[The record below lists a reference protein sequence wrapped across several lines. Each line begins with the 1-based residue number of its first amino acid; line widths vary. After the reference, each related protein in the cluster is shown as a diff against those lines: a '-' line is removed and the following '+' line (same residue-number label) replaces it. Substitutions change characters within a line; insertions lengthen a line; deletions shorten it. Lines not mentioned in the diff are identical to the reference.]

1 MTAKALDTHILI
13 DEFEVSRQSTGLTV
27 ESSVDSEDSTT
38 FQATAAEFTLK
49 LPSPKLSLKGLMT
62 GIGSSYLENELQ
74 SRIGT
79 QTTIVAGLLGTAT
92 AACPGYCIPS
102 SAADNMKIDSP
113 VAGLISIEGGFI
125 GSRMYRGIRI
135 FHNTISAVGA
145 QTGVDLG
152 ASGSAGGN
160 VFMFVTAISGTATNA
175 DIDIESDSDS
185 GFGSAATEATHT
197 FSAVGATQ
205 VSMSGTI
212 GRYVRLN
219 CTDLGGATSFD
230 VVAICCVDGVTM

>member
-1 MTAKALDTHILI
+1 VATKALDTHILV
-13 DEFEVSRQSTGLTV
+13 DEHQLSNQSTGLTV

-38 FQATAAEFTLK
+38 FQATGAEFTMK
-49 LPSPKLSLKGLMT
+49 LPSPKISMKGFFT
-62 GIGSSYLENELQ
+62 GVGASYLENELQ

-79 QTTIVAGLLGTAT
+79 QTTIVAGLLATAT
-92 AACPGYCIPS
+92 AACPAYVIPS
-102 SAADNMKIDSP
+102 AAADAMKVDAP
-113 VAGLISIEGGFI
+113 VAGLITIDGGFV

-135 FHNTISAVGA
+135 AHLTISATGA

-152 ASGSAGGN
+152 AAGSAGGN
-160 VFMFVTAISGTATNA
+160 VFMFITSITGTATNA

-185 GFGSAATEATHT
+185 GFGTAAVEATHT

-212 GRYVRLN
+212 GRYIRLN
-219 CTDLGGATSFD
+219 VTDLGGATDFD
-230 VVAICCVDGVTM
+230 VVAIACVDGVTM